1 MKLFKLLI
9 TTPDRV
15 YYEGEVY
22 QVTVMQ
28 ADGVRQILS
37 GHIPAIGV
45 IVSGKC
51 SFTDAR
57 KIKRIFITSDGILNV
72 TKDLVTISASTVQS
86 EKAYEKAQEDAEN
99 EQNKEIERRKK
110 SREEYVRSK
119 VEMAKSL
126 SGKKADSINNN

>member
-28 ADGVRQILS
+28 SDGVRQILAD
-37 GHIPAIGV
+37 HIPSIGI
-45 IVSGKC
+45 IVGGKC

-72 TKDLVTISASTVQS
+72 TKDLVTVSAAIVQS
-86 EKAYEKAQEDAEN
+86 EKAYAKSQEDSEN
-99 EQNKEIERRKK
+99 EQIREIERRKK
-110 SREEYVRSK
+110 SREEYVRNK
-119 VEMAKSL
+119 VELAKSL
-126 SGKKADSINNN
+126 SGKKSESINNK